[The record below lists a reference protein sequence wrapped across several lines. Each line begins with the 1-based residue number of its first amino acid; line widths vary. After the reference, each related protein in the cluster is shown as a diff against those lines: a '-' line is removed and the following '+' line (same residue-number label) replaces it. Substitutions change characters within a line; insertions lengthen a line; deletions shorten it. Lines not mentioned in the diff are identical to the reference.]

1 MKIFHKVASI
11 CDDAIDKFSVF
22 IPTIDMMNALERR
35 STFALSSIFALR
47 MLGLFMIIPVFAVAG
62 QSYQHATPTLI
73 GLAVGVYGLS
83 QALLQIPFSLWA
95 DRYHRKTL
103 IVIGLLLFAL
113 GGAVAAMSESIYG
126 VIIGRA
132 IAGAGAVSAVVMALL
147 SDVTREQERSKAMAI
162 MGMSIGL
169 SFVVAFSLGPWLTS
183 LVGIS
188 GLFWVTSIMGLLA
201 IFMLFLVPKTTRHHA
216 TIRQDYVQQLKQVLK
231 MGDLNRLH
239 VSVFALHLLLT
250 AMFIYLPS
258 QLIAFAD
265 IPLSKHGMVY
275 LPLLVISLFFAFP
288 SIILAEKYRK
298 MRGIFIT
305 AIVSIVAGLV
315 VLSFGYQSK
324 YILITGLA
332 LFFIAFNVMEALL
345 PSWLSKSAPIQSKAT
360 AMGVNAS
367 GQFLGAFCGGM
378 LGGQLLMLNNT
389 SIGWSVLAAI
399 AIIWLLLSLG
409 LTQPRYLSSIVLP
422 LPADQIA
429 DEWASQLLKFRGIEE
444 VVIMSDQQVAYVKL
458 DKRQIDDTVRQD
470 LSQLMG
476 KDLAI

>member
-1 MKIFHKVASI
+1 
-11 CDDAIDKFSVF
+11 
-22 IPTIDMMNALERR
+22 MMNALERR

-62 QSYQHATPTLI
+62 KSYQYATPALI

-83 QALLQIPFSLWA
+83 QAILQIPFSLWA
-95 DRYHRKTL
+95 DRFSRKPL
-103 IVIGLLLFAL
+103 IIFGLLLFAL
-113 GGAVAAMSESIYG
+113 GGAVAAMSHTIYG

-147 SDVTREQERSKAMAI
+147 ADVTREEQRTKAMAI

-188 GLFWVTSIMGLLA
+188 GLFWVTTVMGLLA
-201 IFMLFLVPKTTRHHA
+201 ILMLFMVPKTSRHHKNFK
-216 TIRQDYVQQLKQVLK
+216 QGYLNQLKQVLK

-250 AMFIYLPS
+250 AMFVYVPS
-258 QLIAFAD
+258 QLIEFAG
-265 IPLSKHGMVY
+265 IPLAKHGIVY
-275 LPLLVISLFFAFP
+275 LPLLLISLFFAFP

-298 MRGIFIT
+298 MRSIFLT
-305 AIVSIVAGLV
+305 AIFGIIIGL
-315 VLSFGYQSK
+315 LILIFGYQSK
-324 YILITGLA
+324 YILLTGLG

-367 GQFLGAFCGGM
+367 GQFLGAFFGGT

-389 SIGWSVLAAI
+389 AIGWSVLAAI
-399 AIIWLLLSLG
+399 AIIWLLISFG
-409 LTQPRYLSSIVLP
+409 LAQPRYLTSLVLR
-422 LPADQIA
+422 LPEEKQTD
-429 DEWASQLLKFRGIEE
+429 DWTSQLLAIHGIEE
-444 VVIMSDQQVAYVKL
+444 VVVMPEKQVAYIKV
-458 DKRQIDDTVRQD
+458 DKQQIDDAARQH
-470 LSQLMG
+470 LTHLLG
-476 KDLAI
+476 KEVAI